1 MAKIIKFEPKP
12 KTGDFFED
20 NKVLIDNIYKGIE
33 AKMMDPNTDD
43 ITRLE
48 AKLLFS
54 ILVEDDSAF
63 DKTAEILQKV
73 RERGIKVIK

>member
-12 KTGDFFED
+12 RSGDFFQD
-20 NKVLIDNIYKGIE
+20 NKVLIDNICQNMQ
-33 AKMMDPNTDD
+33 AKMNNPNTHY

-54 ILVEDDSAF
+54 ILVEDDSTF
-63 DKTAEILQKV
+63 DKTAEILRKV
-73 RERGIKVIK
+73 QERGIKVIK